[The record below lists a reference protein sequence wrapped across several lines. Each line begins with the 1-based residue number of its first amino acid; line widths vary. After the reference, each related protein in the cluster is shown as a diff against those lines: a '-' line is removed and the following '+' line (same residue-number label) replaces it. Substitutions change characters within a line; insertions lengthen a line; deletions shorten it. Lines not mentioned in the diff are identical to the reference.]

1 MAERIEG
8 EARGAV
14 VRAQAQARRLGQRF
28 IGCEHLLYGVAG
40 AEDAAGRA
48 LRARGVT
55 PERVGQQ
62 VARLIESG
70 NRSGNGRGTTQ
81 RRHAAALDGDALG
94 AIGIDLDAVRE
105 RVEAAFGRGALERS
119 ATGRDARHGG
129 HLRVTRQARRCLT
142 RSVHEAA
149 KDPAGP
155 RGAEHIAL
163 TLLAMD
169 ASVPREILAALGVS
183 ARQLTAEIREAL

>member
-1 MAERIEG
+1 MAAERIEG

-40 AEDAAGRA
+40 AEDAAGRV

-62 VARLIESG
+62 VARLIGSG
-70 NRSGNGRGTTQ
+70 NRGGSGRGTA
-81 RRHAAALDGDALG
+81 RRAPALDADALG

-105 RVEAAFGRGALERS
+105 RVEAAFGRGALERC
-119 ATGRDARHGG
+119 ATGPDPRHGG

-142 RSVHEAA
+142 RSFREAA

-163 TLLAMD
+163 ALLAMD
-169 ASVPREILAALGVS
+169 ASVPREILSALGVS
-183 ARQLTAEIREAL
+183 ARQLTAEIRAAL